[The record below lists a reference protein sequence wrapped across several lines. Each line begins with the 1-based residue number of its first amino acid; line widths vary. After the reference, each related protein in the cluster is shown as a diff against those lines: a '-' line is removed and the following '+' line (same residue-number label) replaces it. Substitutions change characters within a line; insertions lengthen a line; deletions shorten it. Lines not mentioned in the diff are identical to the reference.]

1 MISALPLVIY
11 RGFKTN
17 RASRLIRIGYE
28 RCCVDDDPNN
38 SRNAESAG
46 IFLKGKLTRRTTQ
59 NTRATDCAGI
69 LQKGR
74 QVR

>member
-1 MISALPLVIY
+1 MISSLLVIC
-11 RGFKTN
+11 RGFKTS
-17 RASRLIRIGYE
+17 RASGLIRIDYE
-28 RCCVDDDPNN
+28 RYCVDDDPNN
-38 SRNAESAG
+38 SRSAESAG
-46 IFLKGKLTRRTTQ
+46 IFLKGKFTRRKTQ